1 MKNNFKLWAMALLA
15 GSMMASC
22 STEDV
27 TGSGTGEE
35 NTPRYLAVN
44 IISTGTPGGTRAYP
58 DDSYATGSDEEN
70 AVKNMRFYLF
80 NSDGSAYMVANG
92 TSYVTGTYEATEDD
106 KTSETVEEVGKAV
119 LVIPK
124 TQAAL
129 PASIVAV
136 LNSPT
141 LAETYTLDDLKTVTG
156 NYVPA
161 NLANDGIV
169 MTNSVWNNGTT
180 CGEVSVAGKVADSE
194 PAALNNPVEVYV
206 ERVVAKVEV
215 TDGRTTENQ
224 DPEAGM
230 FAVGEDTDGQPI
242 YARIEGWQVADYNQK
257 SYLVKT
263 ISNTWTDAGLGITPW
278 STADY
283 HRSFWATSVPFGDD
297 NAIGNDKN
305 WNNIIANKL
314 GTPVYTLEN
323 TPTAL
328 VTDLKHNDLTKVIV
342 AATLVKKNADN
353 TYSEAQILKY
363 MGVQYT
369 VDNALAAILAKVN
382 AGSEYFSDAQ
392 GQTPVAVGDIRFI
405 AGTNPYN
412 AQAATAEG
420 KTIYK
425 RTVTNGTAT
434 YTEAT
439 DAFNTLLAAEQVL
452 YWTGGKTY
460 YYTTIGHLG
469 TAGTLGEYGVV
480 RNHIYRIAINNITG
494 LGTPVYDP
502 TTPIDPTTPPEEY
515 SYLAA
520 RVNILAWKIVNKDV
534 ELQ

>member
-15 GSMMASC
+15 GGMMSSC

-27 TGSGTGEE
+27 TGSGTSGES
-35 NTPRYLAVN
+35 TPRYLAVN
-44 IISTGTPGGTRAYP
+44 IVSTGAAGGTRAYP
-58 DDSYATGSDEEN
+58 DDTYETGSDAEN

-80 NSDGSAYMVANG
+80 NANG
-92 TSYVTGTYEATEDD
+92 TAYTVADGKSYVEGTYTATTDD
-106 KTSETVEEVGKAV
+106 KTSETVGKVGQAV
-119 LVIPK
+119 LVINR
-124 TQAAL
+124 TQSAL

-141 LAETYTLDDLKTVTG
+141 LADTYTLTDLKAVTG

-194 PAALNNPVEVYV
+194 TAAKENPVEVYV
-206 ERVVAKVEV
+206 ERAVAKVEV
-215 TDGRTTENQ
+215 TDGRQTAT
-224 DPEAGM
+224 PEAGM
-230 FAVGEDTDGQPI
+230 FQVGTDTDGHPI
-242 YARIEGWQVADYNQK
+242 YARVEGWQVADYNNAG
-257 SYLVKT
+257 YLVKT
-263 ISNTWTDAGLGITPW
+263 INSTWTDATLGITPW

-283 HRSFWATSVPFGDD
+283 HRSFWATSVPFSTQ
-297 NAIGNDKN
+297 NVIGNAN
-305 WNNIIANKL
+305 SWNDADANAL

-323 TPTAL
+323 TPTA
-328 VTDLKHNDLTKVIV
+328 VVADVKNNDSTKVLV
-342 AATLVKKNADN
+342 AATLVKGTAGNY
-353 TYSEAQILKY
+353 TPVTILKY

-369 VDNALAAILAKVN
+369 VDNALTAILAKVN
-382 AGSEYFSDAQ
+382 AGSEYFSDNA
-392 GQTPVAVGDIRFI
+392 GTAPVAADDIHFV

-412 AQAATAEG
+412 AKAVTVDG

-425 RTVTNGTAT
+425 RKVTDGTAT
-434 YTEAT
+434 YTDAT

-452 YWTGGKTY
+452 YWNEGKTY

-469 TAGTLGEYGVV
+469 TAGSLGEYGVV
-480 RNHIYRIAINNITG
+480 RNHIYRIGINSITG

-520 RVNILAWKIVNKDV
+520 RVNILAWKIVSKQVD
-534 ELQ
+534 L

>member
-15 GSMMASC
+15 GGMMASC

-27 TGSGTGEE
+27 TGSGTSEE

-44 IISTGTPGGTRAYP
+44 IVSTGTAGGTRAYP
-58 DDSYATGSDEEN
+58 DNSYETGSDAEN

-80 NSDGSAYMVANG
+80 NQDGSAYKVADG
-92 TSYVTGTYEATEDD
+92 SSYVTGKYEAIGDD
-106 KTSETVEEVGKAV
+106 KTSETVEEVGNAV
-119 LVIPK
+119 LVIDQ
-124 TQAAL
+124 TTAAL
-129 PASIVAV
+129 PAYIVAV

-141 LAETYTLDDLKTVTG
+141 LADTYSLTELKAVTG
-156 NYVPA
+156 SYVPA

-169 MTNSVWNNGTT
+169 MTNSVWNNNTT

-194 PAALNNPVEVYV
+194 DAAKKNPVEVYV

-215 TDGRTTENQ
+215 TDGRTTAT
-224 DPEAGM
+224 PAAGL
-230 FAVGEDTDGQPI
+230 FEVGTDTDGQPI
-242 YARIEGWQVADYNQK
+242 YARIEGWQVADYNK
-257 SYLVKT
+257 ASYLVKT
-263 ISNTWTDAGLGITPW
+263 INSTWTDATLGITPW

-283 HRSFWATSVPFGDD
+283 HRSFWATSVPFGE
-297 NAIGNDKN
+297 NNVIGNDKS
-305 WNNIIANKL
+305 WNTIDANAL

-323 TPTAL
+323 TPTA
-328 VTDLKHNDLTKVIV
+328 VVKDLKVNDLTKVIV
-342 AATLVKKNADN
+342 AATLVKKNGTDYEPV
-353 TYSEAQILKY
+353 TILKY

-369 VDNALAAILAKVN
+369 VNNALTAILAKVN
-382 AGSEYFSDAQ
+382 AGSEYFSDQ
-392 GQTPVAVGDIRFI
+392 TGTPVAVGDIHFV

-420 KTIYK
+420 KIIYK
-425 RTVTNGTAT
+425 RTVTDGAAT
-434 YTEAT
+434 YTVAT
-439 DAFNTLLAAEQVL
+439 DAFNALLAAEQVL

-469 TAGTLGEYGVV
+469 TAGNLGEYGVV
-480 RNHIYRIAINNITG
+480 RNHIYRIGINSIKG

-502 TTPIDPTTPPEEY
+502 TKPIDPTTPPEEH

-534 ELQ
+534 ELR

>member
-15 GSMMASC
+15 GGMMASC

-27 TGSGTGEE
+27 TGSGTSEE

-44 IISTGTPGGTRAYP
+44 IVSTGTAGGTRAYP
-58 DDSYATGSDEEN
+58 DKSYETGSAAEN
-70 AVKNMRFYLF
+70 EVKNMRFYLF
-80 NSDGSAYMVANG
+80 NQDGSAYTVADG
-92 TSYVTGTYEATEDD
+92 KSYVEGSYTPTTDD
-106 KTSETVEEVGKAV
+106 KTSETVEEVGEAV
-119 LVIPK
+119 LVINK
-124 TQAAL
+124 TTAAL
-129 PASIVAV
+129 PAYIVAV

-141 LAETYTLDDLKTVTG
+141 LANTYSLKELKAVTG

-194 PAALNNPVEVYV
+194 DAAKKNPVEVYV

-215 TDGRTTENQ
+215 TDGRETGNQ
-224 DPEAGM
+224 TPAAGL
-230 FAVGEDTDGQPI
+230 FEVGKDTDGQPI
-242 YARIEGWQVADYNQK
+242 YARIEGWQVAGYNK
-257 SYLVKT
+257 ASYLVKT
-263 ISNTWTDAGLGITPW
+263 INSAWTDTTLGITPW

-283 HRSFWATSVPFGDD
+283 HRSFWATSVPFGE
-297 NAIGNDKN
+297 NNVIGNKS
-305 WNNIIANKL
+305 WNDIDANAL

-323 TPTAL
+323 TPTAV
-328 VTDLKHNDLTKVIV
+328 VTDLKNNDLTKVIV
-342 AATLVKKNADN
+342 AATLVKKNGTDYEPV
-353 TYSEAQILKY
+353 TILKY

-369 VDNALAAILAKVN
+369 VNNALTAILAKVN
-382 AGSEYFSDAQ
+382 AGSEYFSDDKGA
-392 GQTPVAVGDIRFI
+392 TPVAISDIHFV

-412 AQAATAEG
+412 AKAATTDG
-420 KTIYK
+420 TTIYK
-425 RTVTNGTAT
+425 RTGTAT
-434 YTEAT
+434 YTAAT
-439 DAFNTLLAAEQVL
+439 NDFNALLAAEQVL

-469 TAGTLGEYGVV
+469 ADGKLGEYGVV
-480 RNHIYRIAINNITG
+480 RNHIYKIDINSITG

-502 TTPIDPTTPPEEY
+502 TEPIDPTTPPKEY

>member
-15 GSMMASC
+15 GGMMASC

-27 TGSGTGEE
+27 TGSGTSEE

-44 IISTGTPGGTRAYP
+44 IVSTGTAGGTRAYP
-58 DDSYATGSDEEN
+58 DNSYETGSDAEN

-80 NSDGSAYMVANG
+80 NQDGSAYKVADG
-92 TSYVTGTYEATEDD
+92 SSYVTGKYEAIEDD

-119 LVIPK
+119 LVINQ
-124 TQAAL
+124 TTAAL
-129 PASIVAV
+129 PAYIVAV

-141 LAETYTLDDLKTVTG
+141 LANTYSLTELKDVTG
-156 NYVPA
+156 SYVPTD
-161 NLANDGIV
+161 LAKNGIV
-169 MTNSVWNNGTT
+169 MTNSVWNNGTI

-194 PAALNNPVEVYV
+194 EKASSNPVEVYV

-215 TDGRTTENQ
+215 TDGRETGNQ
-224 DPEAGM
+224 TPAAGL
-230 FAVGEDTDGQPI
+230 FEVGKDTDGQPI
-242 YARIEGWQVADYNQK
+242 YARIEGWQVADYNK
-257 SYLVKT
+257 ASYLVKT
-263 ISNTWTDAGLGITPW
+263 INSTWTDATLGIIPW

-283 HRSFWATSVPFGDD
+283 HRSFWATSVPFSAD
-297 NAIGNDKN
+297 NAIGNDKS
-305 WNNIIANKL
+305 WDNIDANAL

-323 TPTAL
+323 TPTAV
-328 VTDLKHNDLTKVIV
+328 VTDLKNNDLTKVIV
-342 AATLVKKNADN
+342 AATLVKKNADD
-353 TYSEAQILKY
+353 TYSPAQILKY

-369 VDNALAAILAKVN
+369 VDNALTAILAKVN
-382 AGSEYFSDAQ
+382 AGSEYFSDDK
-392 GQTPVAVGDIRFI
+392 GTTPVAISDIHFV

-412 AQAATAEG
+412 AQAATTDG
-420 KTIYK
+420 TTIYQ
-425 RTVTNGTAT
+425 RTVNGENVT
-434 YTEAT
+434 YTDAT
-439 DAFNTLLAAEQVL
+439 KTFNELLAAEQVL

-469 TAGTLGEYGVV
+469 TNSKLGEYGVV
-480 RNHIYRIAINNITG
+480 RNHIYKIDINSITG

-502 TTPIDPTTPPEEY
+502 TKPIDPTTPREEY

-534 ELQ
+534 ELR